1 MIKIDRKTDVLLVVD
16 FQNDFITGS
25 LAVTGAE
32 DLIPAINKYIEKF
45 KKVVVSRD
53 RHKKGHPSFTDQGG
67 IWPDHCVDG
76 TYGME
81 IHSGIKFPD
90 TDISAFK
97 GTNLVTLI
105 DKGWDK
111 EAYSAFEGTNLAD
124 MLKVMGTK
132 RLFICGLATDYC
144 VKATALDA
152 AEKFTGEVFLLADAV
167 KAVNIHLTDGTKA
180 ITEMANKGIKVITFS
195 LSRQST
201 WPIERSEL
209 ENLVE

>member
-1 MIKIDRKTDVLLVVD
+1 MAKINKKTDVLLIVD

-32 DLIPAINKYIEKF
+32 SLVPVINKYIEKF

-53 RHKKGHPSFTDQGG
+53 RHKKGHPSFIDQGG

-90 TDISAFK
+90 TNVSGFK
-97 GTNLVTLI
+97 GTNIVALVN
-105 DKGWDK
+105 KGWDE
-111 EAYSAFEGTNLAD
+111 EAYSVFEKTNLAD
-124 MLKVMGTK
+124 MLRAMGTK

-167 KAVNIHLTDGTKA
+167 KAVNIHLADGTTA
-180 ITEMANKGIKVITFS
+180 ITEMANKGIKIIT
-195 LSRQST
+195 LG
-201 WPIERSEL
+201 
-209 ENLVE
+209 LVE